1 MQQGKDHKYRNVFHG
16 MYRIAKDEGFTALW
30 TGTVPAALRAA
41 LLTSSQ
47 LATYDQRYVDATRS
61 ADFLIKHATSRT
73 LIHLLSARFPN
84 SKMLLKRTTGL
95 EEGLPAH
102 FGAAMTAGLLTTTV
116 STPADLVKSVVM
128 NSKPRLQLGVCV
140 RHIFR
145 EEGFRG
151 FMRGWTAN
159 YARLGPHTL
168 LTVLTY
174 ENLRTALGWKN
185 L

>member
-1 MQQGKDHKYRNVFHG
+1 
-16 MYRIAKDEGFTALW
+16 
-30 TGTVPAALRAA
+30 
-41 LLTSSQ
+41 
-47 LATYDQRYVDATRS
+47 
-61 ADFLIKHATSRT
+61 
-73 LIHLLSARFPN
+73 
-84 SKMLLKRTTGL
+84 MLLKRTIGL
-95 EEGLPAH
+95 EEGLTAH
-102 FGAAMTAGLLTTTV
+102 FGAAMTAGLLTTTA

-128 NSKPRLQLGVCV
+128 NSRPRLQLGECV

-145 EEGFRG
+145 EEGVRG

-168 LTVLTY
+168 LTVLAY